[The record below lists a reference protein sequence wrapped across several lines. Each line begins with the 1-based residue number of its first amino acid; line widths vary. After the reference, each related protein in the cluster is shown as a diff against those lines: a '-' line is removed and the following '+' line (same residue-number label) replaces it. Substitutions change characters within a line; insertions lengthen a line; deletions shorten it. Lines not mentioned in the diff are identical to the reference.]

1 MAAYGNK
8 AVCKRCILSAQHYL
22 TPLTESQPQP
32 YLFYDEKMPYDA
44 AQAMNEAN
52 R

>member
-1 MAAYGNK
+1 MG
-8 AVCKRCILSAQHYL
+8 
-22 TPLTESQPQP
+22 TEPHARGAFCLPEITLLRSPNHPQP

>member
-1 MAAYGNK
+1 MGTEPYARGAF
-8 AVCKRCILSAQHYL
+8 CLPEI
-22 TPLTESQPQP
+22 TPLRSPNHYPQP

>member
-1 MAAYGNK
+1 MG
-8 AVCKRCILSAQHYL
+8 
-22 TPLTESQPQP
+22 TEPHARGAFWLPDITLPRSRNHCPQP